1 MLFANCFLTDCNCSK
16 VPAAALF
23 AFRDVARPVGKLEN
37 LGTGQSGNLP
47 ADVRTVQ
54 ELLNMVPTTEAGQ
67 MQPDGSKGLEE
78 DGLIGPLTRGAIHDF
93 QEKQFPDRTPDT
105 VVEHSKATIHRLNQ
119 LALPTVDKELQEK
132 GRASIAEAARYIV
145 QGHQA
150 VSMAVLQRGLPISQF
165 RNPKVERLLN
175 YHFHIDKSTDAS
187 RDLRF
192 VQETLFTMMTASAHI
207 PLGPNQ
213 HSTYGFID
221 TQPLSNQKD
230 PFFAF
235 TFGGGFKF
243 LQGKTV
249 GDLESQ
255 LGLSRDRLLGPETR
269 VDQIYLTRRL
279 INGAPGIIVYALIHE
294 LAHFCGGV
302 FGDIDTIDDKAKLDR
317 QKAKY
322 EALSCFDAITNA
334 DCYSQFCWELQ
345 HGVTFRP

>member
-1 MLFANCFLTDCNCSK
+1 MLLANSFLTDCGCAK

-23 AFRDVARPVGKLEN
+23 VFRDVAKPVGKLEN
-37 LGTGQSGNLP
+37 LAVPQSGNLP

-54 ELLNMVPTTEAGQ
+54 ELLNMVPVAKGGQ
-67 MQPDGSKGLEE
+67 LRPDGSKGLKE

-93 QEKQFPDRTPDT
+93 QKKQFPDRTADT
-105 VVEHSKATIHRLNQ
+105 VVEHSKVTIHRLNQ
-119 LALPTVDKELQEK
+119 LALPTVDKELQDR
-132 GRASIAEAARYIV
+132 GRASIAQAARYIV

-150 VSMAVLQRGLPISQF
+150 VSAAILQRGLPTPLF
-165 RNPKVERLLN
+165 RNEKVERLLN
-175 YHFHIDKSTDAS
+175 FHFHIDRSTDAL

-192 VQETLFTMMTASAHI
+192 VQSLLFTMMTASAHI

-213 HSTYGFID
+213 HSTFGFID

-243 LQGKTV
+243 MQGKTV
-249 GDLESQ
+249 ADLEAQ
-255 LGLSRDRLLGPETR
+255 LGLPRDKLLGPETR

-279 INGAPGIIVYALIHE
+279 INAAPDTIVYALIHE
-294 LAHFCGGV
+294 LAHFCGGLS
-302 FGDIDTIDDKAKLDR
+302 GDIDDIDDKAKLDR
-317 QKAKY
+317 EKAKY
-322 EALSCFDAITNA
+322 ERLSCFESITNA